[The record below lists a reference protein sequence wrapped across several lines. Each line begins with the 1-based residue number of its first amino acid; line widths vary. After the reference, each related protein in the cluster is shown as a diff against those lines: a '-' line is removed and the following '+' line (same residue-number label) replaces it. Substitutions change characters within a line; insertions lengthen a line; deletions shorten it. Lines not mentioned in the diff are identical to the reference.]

1 MKERFT
7 KFIDTIIALDKGD
20 HTLTDQQ
27 WMKKQKWIFA
37 LKLFWVIVLV
47 ATFLLTINVS
57 VSYFVYFFYFV
68 SVLYILFLLLTVVCF
83 SKSSTRFEEWFQQ
96 TKLYQLYVADYR
108 ETKSIAR
115 IRKKKIIVYIYILMA
130 ISIYLA
136 PILAVKIGLG
146 ALTVFITY
154 YLFWVIPDKK

>member
-20 HTLTDQQ
+20 HTLTDKQ
-27 WMKKQKWIFA
+27 WMKKQRWIFA

-68 SVLYILFLLLTVVCF
+68 SVLYIL
-83 SKSSTRFEEWFQQ
+83 
-96 TKLYQLYVADYR
+96 TKLL
-108 ETKSIAR
+108 E
-115 IRKKKIIVYIYILMA
+115 
-130 ISIYLA
+130 
-136 PILAVKIGLG
+136 
-146 ALTVFITY
+146 VFINRRVAE
-154 YLFWVIPDKK
+154 LAEEE

>member
-27 WMKKQKWIFA
+27 WMKKQRWIFA

-47 ATFLLTINVS
+47 ATFLLAINVS

-68 SVLYILFLLLTVVCF
+68 GVLFIL
-83 SKSSTRFEEWFQQ
+83 
-96 TKLYQLYVADYR
+96 TKVL
-108 ETKSIAR
+108 E
-115 IRKKKIIVYIYILMA
+115 
-130 ISIYLA
+130 
-136 PILAVKIGLG
+136 
-146 ALTVFITY
+146 VFINRRVAQ
-154 YLFWVIPDKK
+154 LAEEE

>member
-20 HTLTDQQ
+20 HTLTDKQ

-47 ATFLLTINVS
+47 ATFLLAINVS

-68 SVLYILFLLLTVVCF
+68 VVLFIFTKVLEFFIERRVAQLA
-83 SKSSTRFEEWFQQ
+83 EE
-96 TKLYQLYVADYR
+96 
-108 ETKSIAR
+108 E
-115 IRKKKIIVYIYILMA
+115 
-130 ISIYLA
+130 
-136 PILAVKIGLG
+136 
-146 ALTVFITY
+146 
-154 YLFWVIPDKK
+154 

>member
-20 HTLTDQQ
+20 HTLTDKQ
-27 WMKKQKWIFA
+27 WMKKQRWIFA

-68 SVLYILFLLLTVVCF
+68 SVLYILTKRLEIFINRRVAQLA
-83 SKSSTRFEEWFQQ
+83 EE
-96 TKLYQLYVADYR
+96 
-108 ETKSIAR
+108 E
-115 IRKKKIIVYIYILMA
+115 
-130 ISIYLA
+130 
-136 PILAVKIGLG
+136 
-146 ALTVFITY
+146 
-154 YLFWVIPDKK
+154 

>member
-47 ATFLLTINVS
+47 ATFLLAINVS

-68 SVLYILFLLLTVVCF
+68 SVLYILTKILEIFINRRVAQLA
-83 SKSSTRFEEWFQQ
+83 EE
-96 TKLYQLYVADYR
+96 
-108 ETKSIAR
+108 E
-115 IRKKKIIVYIYILMA
+115 
-130 ISIYLA
+130 
-136 PILAVKIGLG
+136 
-146 ALTVFITY
+146 
-154 YLFWVIPDKK
+154 

>member
-37 LKLFWVIVLV
+37 LKLFWVIVLG

-68 SVLYILFLLLTVVCF
+68 SVLYIL
-83 SKSSTRFEEWFQQ
+83 
-96 TKLYQLYVADYR
+96 TK
-108 ETKSIAR
+108 
-115 IRKKKIIVYIYILMA
+115 ILE
-130 ISIYLA
+130 
-136 PILAVKIGLG
+136 
-146 ALTVFITY
+146 VFINRRVAQ
-154 YLFWVIPDKK
+154 LAEEE

>member
-7 KFIDTIIALDKGD
+7 KFIDMIIALDKGD

-68 SVLYILFLLLTVVCF
+68 SVLYIL
-83 SKSSTRFEEWFQQ
+83 
-96 TKLYQLYVADYR
+96 TK
-108 ETKSIAR
+108 
-115 IRKKKIIVYIYILMA
+115 ILE
-130 ISIYLA
+130 
-136 PILAVKIGLG
+136 
-146 ALTVFITY
+146 VFINRRVAQ
-154 YLFWVIPDKK
+154 LAEEE

>member
-47 ATFLLTINVS
+47 PTFLLTINVS

-68 SVLYILFLLLTVVCF
+68 SVLYIL
-83 SKSSTRFEEWFQQ
+83 
-96 TKLYQLYVADYR
+96 TK
-108 ETKSIAR
+108 
-115 IRKKKIIVYIYILMA
+115 ILE
-130 ISIYLA
+130 
-136 PILAVKIGLG
+136 
-146 ALTVFITY
+146 VFINRRVAQ
-154 YLFWVIPDKK
+154 LAEEE